1 MSTIQRRLPVL
12 AISAMALALTGCGGS
27 SNDSE
32 GGILGSAKAAAQLG
46 SHEDVLARAI
56 LAMDIA
62 PDLRYGAQEIAGRV
76 GFTTSEFGPEEESPA
91 TNTVECPIDGDATG
105 SGSITVALDTVTKV
119 PSQVPE
125 ELLPEGE
132 IAFPRSTVTL
142 NNCLEVY
149 VEEDED
155 GVDTNTYQANGRLR
169 VVTPGA
175 LDIGFVREL
184 LVEVPVDAQWT
195 FVSAE
200 NFTEVRIEEDSD
212 SDLFEYRSSLNGAV
226 VLVEPEG
233 FADRALEGPVFVTE
247 DLIGSL
253 QLSERFAAVE
263 GENTAKGEFA
273 VALLDVAKGQPSV
286 VSSYDG
292 DLIDGHFRLGV
303 DSSFEEQSL
312 EGTFSQECR
321 LPGAFTVEI
330 TTPISYE
337 GDPISGEMTLSS
349 AGSSAGVAIN
359 SGEVTITIDGVAET
373 FDVEDEAFY
382 IAETKARTCR
392 GEGGPRF

>member
-12 AISAMALALTGCGGS
+12 AISAMAMALTGCGGS

-62 PDLRYGAQEIAGRV
+62 PDLRYGAQEIVGRV
-76 GFTTSEFGPEEESPA
+76 GSTTSEFGPEEESPA

-149 VEEDED
+149 VDEYED
-155 GVDTNTYQANGRLR
+155 GVETSTYQLNGRLR

-175 LDIGFVREL
+175 LDIGFAKEL

-195 FVSAE
+195 FASAE

-212 SDLFEYRSSLNGAV
+212 GDLFEYRSSKNGAV
-226 VLVEPEG
+226 VLVGPEG
-233 FADRALEGPVFVTE
+233 FADRALEEPVLVTE

-253 QLSERFAAVE
+253 QFSDRLAVIE
-263 GENTAKGEFA
+263 GENTVKGEFA

-292 DLIDGHFRLGV
+292 DLIDGHFRIGV
-303 DSSFEEQSL
+303 DGSFEEQSL
-312 EGTFSQECR
+312 EGTYSQECR

-337 GDPISGEMTLSS
+337 GDPTGEMTLSS
-349 AGSSAGVAIN
+349 AGSSADVVF
-359 SGEVTITIDGVAET
+359 SDSEVIITIDGVAEL
-373 FDVEDEAFY
+373 FDVGDYAFY

-392 GEGGPRF
+392 GEGGPRI